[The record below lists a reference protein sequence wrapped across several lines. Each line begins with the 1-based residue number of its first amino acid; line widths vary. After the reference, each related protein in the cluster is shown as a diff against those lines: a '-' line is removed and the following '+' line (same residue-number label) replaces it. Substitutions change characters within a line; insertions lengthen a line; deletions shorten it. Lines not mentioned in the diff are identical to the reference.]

1 VRIYEFVQ
9 NVKISDVGRPK
20 EMSEA
25 VYQHMAEMTIL
36 VTQLVV
42 EFAKKLPG
50 FQDLAREDQ
59 VNVLKVMFVCQVFN
73 WQDLFAF
80 Q

>member
-1 VRIYEFVQ
+1 
-9 NVKISDVGRPK
+9 
-20 EMSEA
+20 MSEA

-50 FQDLAREDQ
+50 FQDLQREDQ
-59 VNVLKVMFVCQVFN
+59 INVLKVLSKIILMCSKN
-73 WQDLFAF
+73 YLKLY
-80 Q
+80 

>member
-1 VRIYEFVQ
+1 
-9 NVKISDVGRPK
+9 
-20 EMSEA
+20 MSEA

-50 FQDLAREDQ
+50 FSDLAREDQ
-59 VNVLKVMFVCQVFN
+59 INVLKVRIVTQCACYQCSTN
-73 WQDLFAF
+73 S
-80 Q
+80 